1 MSQYRDYDERIRIS
15 DTDIVITATLPNGSQ
30 LSNTVVRDGS
40 MDANF
45 KAAMA
50 AHRDAVLSL
59 KASSTSPPC
68 YVAVKGKWIK
78 TTASPTIITADSIIK
93 VPTGNSGIL
102 VLHLDTSAY
111 TVKYSKN
118 GGAYTTIVDGGTVTV
133 ANNDLLKFE
142 ALSVV
147 SSDFVNGSVTDQ
159 DTGVEVDTI
168 NLLNSTP

>member
-1 MSQYRDYDERIRIS
+1 MAQYRDYAEQIRIS
-15 DTDIVITATLPNGSQ
+15 DTDIIITATLPGGSQ

-40 MDANF
+40 MDTNF

-59 KASSTSPPC
+59 NPSSTSPPC
-68 YVAVKGKWIK
+68 YVAVQGKWIK
-78 TTASPTIITADSIIK
+78 STASPTVITDNATIK

-102 VLHLDTSAY
+102 VLNLEVVTY

-118 GGAYTTIVDGGTVTV
+118 GGAFTTIANGGTVTV

-142 ALSVV
+142 ALSVA
-147 SSDFVNGSVTDQ
+147 SSDFVNGNITDQ

-168 NLLNSTP
+168 NLLNTTP